1 LNANDDAANV
11 KNNGPRRHIDWTSKA
26 WHGYSRSG

>member
-1 LNANDDAANV
+1 VNNDAADIENDC
-11 KNNGPRRHIDWTSKA
+11 PRRHCDWTSKA